1 MAEDNQDDHV
11 HTRHYALPIYLDTS
25 PLDLRDGY
33 NRSMRIIDQKLHQ
46 LEIQIREAKGQDK

>member
-1 MAEDNQDDHV
+1 MTEDDQDDHT

-33 NRSMRIIDQKLHQ
+33 NRAMSIIDQKMHQ
-46 LEIQIREAKGQDK
+46 LEIQIREKD

>member
-1 MAEDNQDDHV
+1 MTGSNTDDYA

-33 NRSMRIIDQKLHQ
+33 NQAMRTIDGKLHQ
-46 LEIQIREAKGQDK
+46 LEIQIREAKGLNE

>member
-1 MAEDNQDDHV
+1 MIENNTDDHAQ
-11 HTRHYALPIYLDTS
+11 TRHYALPLYMDAS

-33 NRSMRIIDQKLHQ
+33 NRSMRIIDQKLYQ

>member
-1 MAEDNQDDHV
+1 MIENNTGDHAQ
-11 HTRHYALPIYLDTS
+11 TRHYALPLYTDAS

-33 NRSMRIIDQKLHQ
+33 NRSMRIIDRKLYQ

>member
-1 MAEDNQDDHV
+1 MIRNDTDDYA

-33 NRSMRIIDQKLHQ
+33 NLSMRTIDEKLHQ
-46 LEIQIREAKGQDK
+46 LEIQIREMKGRNE

>member
-1 MAEDNQDDHV
+1 MIENNADDYA
-11 HTRHYALPIYLDTS
+11 HTQHYALPIYLDTS
-25 PLDLRDGY
+25 PLDFRDGY

>member
-1 MAEDNQDDHV
+1 MAENNQDDYA

-33 NRSMRIIDQKLHQ
+33 NQAMRLIDRTLHQ
-46 LEIQIREAKGQDK
+46 LEIQIREKD

>member
-1 MAEDNQDDHV
+1 MIGNNTDDYAQ
-11 HTRHYALPIYLDTS
+11 TRHYALPIYLDTS

-46 LEIQIREAKGQDK
+46 LEIQIRELKGQDK